1 LSDTA
6 QATFTQDGTALELPT
21 EKILARK
28 AGGIGW
34 LTFNQPERRNAISLV
49 MWDAVAQA
57 AEDFA
62 NDPEVRVVVM
72 SGAGGKAF
80 ASGADISEFEKARAD
95 AAAEKAYAQRS
106 HRARDLLAS
115 LEVPLIAMIQGYC
128 IGGGLATALQADLR
142 IASSDSRFG
151 IPAARLGVSYG
162 YGSLMQLTALVGPA
176 MAKEIMVLG
185 RQYTAAQA
193 LAMHLVNQVVEPD
206 ELLATVEQIA
216 AEIVRNAPLSIRA
229 SKIAIDQIAGDPERR
244 DSALVEAA
252 DRTCFDS
259 ADYKE
264 GRRAFMEK
272 RPPQFH
278 GR

>member
-106 HRARDLLAS
+106 HRARDLLAG

-162 YGSLMQLTALVGPA
+162 YNSLMQLTALVGPA
-176 MAKEIMVLG
+176 MAKEIMFLG

-244 DSALVEAA
+244 DPALVEAA

-278 GR
+278 GH

>member
-1 LSDTA
+1 M
-6 QATFTQDGTALELPT
+6 QHGTALTLPT

-28 AGGIGW
+28 ADGIGW
-34 LTFNQPERRNAISLV
+34 LTFNQPERRNAISLA
-49 MWDAVAQA
+49 MWDAVAIA
-57 AEDFA
+57 AEEFA
-62 NDPEVRVVVM
+62 ADRGVRVVVM

-80 ASGADISEFEKARAD
+80 ASGADISEFEKTRAD
-95 AAAEKAYAQRS
+95 ADAEKAYAS
-106 HRARDLLAS
+106 HSSRARALLAG

-128 IGGGLATALQADLR
+128 IGGGMATALQADLR

-162 YGSLMQLTALVGPA
+162 YTSLEQLTALAGPA
-176 MAKEIMVLG
+176 LTKEIMFLG
-185 RQYTAAQA
+185 RQYTAEQA
-193 LAMHLVNQVVEPD
+193 LAMRLVNQVVEPD
-206 ELLATVEQIA
+206 QLLATVEQIA

-229 SKIAIDQIAGDPERR
+229 SKIAIDQIAGGPERQDR
-244 DSALVEAA
+244 ARVEAA
-252 DRTCFDS
+252 NRDCFDS

-272 RPPQFH
+272 RTPQFQ

>member
-1 LSDTA
+1 M
-6 QATFTQDGTALELPT
+6 QHGTALQLPT
-21 EKILARK
+21 DKILARK
-28 AGGIGW
+28 ADGIGW
-34 LTFNQPERRNAISLV
+34 LTFNQPERRNAISLA
-49 MWDAVAQA
+49 MWDAVTVAV
-57 AEDFA
+57 EDFA
-62 NDPEVRVVVM
+62 SDREVRVVVM

-95 AAAEKAYAQRS
+95 ADAEAAYARRS
-106 HRARDLLAS
+106 GRARELLAG

-128 IGGGLATALQADLR
+128 IGGGMATALQADLR

-162 YGSLMQLTALVGPA
+162 YTALERLTALTGPA
-176 MAKEIMVLG
+176 LAKEIMFLG
-185 RQYTAAQA
+185 RQYTAEQA
-193 LAMHLVNQVVEPD
+193 LAMRLVNQVVEPD
-206 ELLATVEQIA
+206 QLLATVEGIA

-229 SKIAIDQIAGDPERR
+229 SKIAIDQLAGGPEQKDRAR
-244 DSALVEAA
+244 VEAA
-252 DRTCFDS
+252 SRACFDS

-272 RPPQFH
+272 RTPQFQ

>member
-49 MWDAVAQA
+49 MWDAVAHA

-72 SGAGGKAF
+72 SSAGGKAF
-80 ASGADISEFEKARAD
+80 ASGADISEFEKARTD

-142 IASSDSRFG
+142 IASPDSRFG

-162 YGSLMQLTALVGPA
+162 YNSLMQLTALVGPA
-176 MAKEIMVLG
+176 MAKEIMFLG

-244 DSALVEAA
+244 DPALVEAA

>member
-1 LSDTA
+1 
-6 QATFTQDGTALELPT
+6 
-21 EKILARK
+21 
-28 AGGIGW
+28 
-34 LTFNQPERRNAISLV
+34 

-115 LEVPLIAMIQGYC
+115 LEVPLIAMIHGYC
-128 IGGGLATALQADLR
+128 IGGGLATGLQADLR

-176 MAKEIMVLG
+176 MAKEIMFLG

>member
-1 LSDTA
+1 MSTLM
-6 QATFTQDGTALELPT
+6 QHGTDLALPT

-28 AGGIGW
+28 ADGIGW

-49 MWDAVAQA
+49 MWDAVAIA

-62 NDPEVRVVVM
+62 ADRSVRVVVM

-80 ASGADISEFEKARAD
+80 ASGADISEFEKSRAD
-95 AAAEKAYAQRS
+95 ADAEQAYAS
-106 HRARDLLAS
+106 HSSRARALLAG
-115 LEVPLIAMIQGYC
+115 LEIPLIAMIQGYC
-128 IGGGLATALQADLR
+128 IGGGMATALQADLR

-162 YGSLMQLTALVGPA
+162 YESLERLTALACPA
-176 MAKEIMVLG
+176 LAKEIMFLG

-193 LAMHLVNQVVEPD
+193 LAMRLVNQVVEPNQ
-206 ELLATVEQIA
+206 LLATVEQIA

-229 SKIAIDQIAGDPERR
+229 SKIAIDQIAGAPEGR
-244 DSALVEAA
+244 DRARVETANR
-252 DRTCFDS
+252 DCFDS
-259 ADYKE
+259 ADYRE

-272 RPPQFH
+272 RTPQFQ